1 MSPKK
6 KQRERSFILSGPERT
21 TQKMQEGR
29 KKNKL
34 TAVQQSGQRH
44 QRSRSS
50 SSRRKRS
57 SSSQRSHVPSHCRG
71 TRTSRTEHKK
81 KSLICNSLTHVVA
94 EMVMGPEMKERPL
107 FRLTRTSTDLHTVRE
122 MESCEEPA
130 AAAAA
135 AQAKI
140 KMNCVCSLDL
150 AIVAGL
156 IFIKTSQRQLG
167 RFCLIIFIL
176 LDVWFKT
183 PKQMRTTA
191 RNVTDLQ
198 H

>member
-1 MSPKK
+1 MAK
-6 KQRERSFILSGPERT
+6 
-21 TQKMQEGR
+21 
-29 KKNKL
+29 
-34 TAVQQSGQRH
+34 
-44 QRSRSS
+44 
-50 SSRRKRS
+50 
-57 SSSQRSHVPSHCRG
+57 G
-71 TRTSRTEHKK
+71 TRGAGAAAAGGRGAAAARGATSRPTAEEQELQEQNFKK
-81 KSLICNSLTHVVA
+81 KSLICKSLTHVVA

-107 FRLTRTSTDLHTVRE
+107 FRLTRTSTDLHTGRE
-122 MESCEEPA
+122 MESCEEP

-150 AIVAGL
+150 AKGAGL

-176 LDVWFKT
+176 LDLWFKT